1 MRWRRL
7 WAGCEEDLEEE
18 VLEEDQE
25 VPASGQL
32 YGLMDA
38 FTSKLLMYSRGSY
51 VARLLCEVNEEANE
65 GDDVEEGEEPAA
77 KKARI

>member
-1 MRWRRL
+1 M
-7 WAGCEEDLEEE
+7 
-18 VLEEDQE
+18 
-25 VPASGQL
+25 PASGQL

-38 FTSKLLMYSRGSY
+38 FISKLLMYSRGGY